1 MKYTFC
7 QVSATVGKLTENP
20 SIEEEYYE
28 KFWSFKKSDGYYKPG
43 NDFWEIPKWIA
54 EVDHII
60 SFNKGIKTSLKIL
73 IKPKVFVQEEDTT
86 YLFSVMDVNKAF
98 IEQVVS
104 LNVNLKFGLGGYV
117 QLNNYYPNVTY
128 YEDTKAFALQEGLEY
143 SYGTDYHL
151 FKGRKCIPRL
161 TLSTGCKHQCK
172 FCTVGNKVIPVKKE
186 HISQQLESFKDLDF
200 KLIYIDD
207 KTFGQCETSIFLKT
221 LVSIIKRYNKKFK
234 GFIIQTTSTMVCKEP
249 ELFNNKWIYVV
260 EIGLET
266 YNNAILKQMNKPS
279 NEMVIDEALKILN
292 AYHKNVIPNIILGLP
307 GETFLTYNKTLKW
320 IQKMKKKL
328 YSLNI
333 YSLAL
338 YDESQLGK
346 ENPNGNKN
354 ESKLKS
360 EKTDKS
366 LEVYDYFYDQF
377 FMAGMSVL
385 TRR

>member
-73 IKPKVFVQEEDTT
+73 IKPKVFIQEEDTT

-279 NEMVIDEALKILN
+279 NEMVIDESLKILN
-292 AYHKNVIPNIILGLP
+292 SYHKNVIPNIILGLP
-307 GETFLTYNKTLKW
+307 GETFLTYNKTLRW

-338 YDESQLGK
+338 YDETQLGK

-360 EKTDKS
+360 EETDEP
-366 LEVYDYFYDQF
+366 LEAYDYFYDQF
-377 FMAGMSVL
+377 FMSGMSIL